1 MEHKSNNDVRASFK
15 ALFFLMLGLCVLMFF
30 LWARWWRPTPG
41 QKSEWLVPVDGLTR
55 GEVYFYGPSDNDIRE
70 RYNGS
75 DEERSLVLLDG
86 RPEEFPPY
94 DDINN
99 RFQGGDLYRMANEFN
114 YKDFIEINALPED
127 SPIVFQYNFYYEDG
141 TSSTVII
148 FPHAMSI
155 DGILYTLDYDKD
167 SAAMERAPLVTFW
180 EVLFW
185 KLSAGD
191 WP

>member
-41 QKSEWLVPVDGLTR
+41 QKAEWRVPVDGLTR

-99 RFQGGDLYRMANEFN
+99 RFQGGDLYRMAEYFSAG
-114 YKDFIEINALPED
+114 YILHEIPALPED
-127 SPIVFQYNFYYEDG
+127 SYTVFQYNFYYEDG
-141 TSSTVII
+141 GFFLVNVY
-148 FPHAMSI
+148 PHAISI
-155 DGILYTLDYDKD
+155 NGSLYQIEGDDEGKTTLGELLEI
-167 SAAMERAPLVTFW
+167 MFW
-180 EVLFW
+180 Q
-185 KLSAGD
+185 LSAEVRS
-191 WP
+191 